1 MTAVR
6 KVIDSSALANIFDL
20 PPSLKNKRV
29 EVVLLPVDE
38 SISEISTDKSS
49 VPMKK
54 NFPLLTI
61 AQIEEWAKAPE
72 IQALVGVLKGAGLS
86 ADININDIRN
96 ERVAEK
102 YKI

>member
-6 KVIDSSALANIFDL
+6 KIIDSSALVNLFDL
-20 PPSLKNKRV
+20 PPSFKDKKV
-29 EVVLLPVDE
+29 EVVLLPIEE
-38 SISEISTDKSS
+38 STNEISTDKSTIQN
-49 VPMKK
+49 KK

-61 AQIEEWAKAPE
+61 AQIEEWAKTPE
-72 IQALVGVLKGAGLS
+72 IQALVGVLKGADLPP
-86 ADININDIRN
+86 DININDIRN